1 MQTILEHSRDL
12 KNVET
17 HLQKKQGKNKY
28 RSLKDGKTIVGTLSG
43 GLEFIFDVADYKRV
57 SSKTWYPNKR
67 TGSEGAIYVLDCKGQ
82 QLHQFL
88 LNPPKGYEVDHID
101 LNPLNNCR
109 SNLRICTHQQNQC
122 NQPLQ
127 INNTS
132 GVTGVS
138 FYAAR
143 GKYRARIKVSQYD
156 IHLGYFHDFVE
167 AVQAR
172 NEGIRLMFGEFGR
185 LNDVPDA
192 PLWIKKLVYDK
203 CSRHFDK
210 AAVSVYNNK
219 SPWKISYSKDGIPS
233 QILNDGELLQ

>member
-1 MQTILEHSRDL
+1 MSKDVKSLE
-12 KNVET
+12 T
-17 HLQKKQGKNKY
+17 
-28 RSLKDGKTIVGTLSG
+28 RSLRASSKNMYHLLEDGTTMVGTLSG
-43 GLEFIFDVADYKRV
+43 GFEFTIDLEDFEKV
-57 SSKTWYPNKR
+57 SSKAWYPNKSNG
-67 TGSEGAIYVLDCKGQ
+67 TEGTIYVTDCRGQ

-88 LNPPKGYEVDHID
+88 LTPPKGFEVDHID

-138 FYAAR
+138 FYSPR

-156 IHLGYFHDFVE
+156 IHLGYFHHFIE

-172 NEGIRLMFGEFGR
+172 NEGMKLMFGEFGR
-185 LNDVPDA
+185 LNDA
-192 PLWIKKLVYDK
+192 PEAPVWIKKLVYEK

-210 AAVSVYNNK
+210 AAVSVLEDE
-219 SPWKISYSKDGIPS
+219 SA
-233 QILNDGELLQ
+233 